1 MIPIHNPAGGTR
13 AAANLSRDVA
23 TGPCSTGRENNRSD
37 GFVSPLFRKTQT
49 GFVLLHSLCLKSLAL
64 VLRTGVVRISSS
76 ICSQCLIS
84 LENHLS
90 VSGLIETVNQGV
102 WLSPS
107 YWAKHR
113 HLPAQKTALYFLVST
128 ESGRL
133 RNATLLKPGSL
144 GFLLIQ

>member
-64 VLRTGVVRISSS
+64 VLRTGVVCIY
-76 ICSQCLIS
+76 L
-84 LENHLS
+84 LLHLLT
-90 VSGLIETVNQGV
+90 VPDLSGEPPLCER
-102 WLSPS
+102 S
-107 YWAKHR
+107 HR
-113 HLPAQKTALYFLVST
+113 DC
-128 ESGRL
+128 
-133 RNATLLKPGSL
+133 
-144 GFLLIQ
+144 